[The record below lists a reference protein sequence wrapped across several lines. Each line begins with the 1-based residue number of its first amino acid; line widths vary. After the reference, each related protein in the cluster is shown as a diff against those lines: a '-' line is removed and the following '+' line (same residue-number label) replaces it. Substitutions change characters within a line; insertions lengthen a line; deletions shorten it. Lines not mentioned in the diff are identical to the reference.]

1 MSKLVAALQIRERF
15 SHTVFIVSILV
26 LTTATESVNLVSSD
40 LCENAHKWF
49 LINTLG
55 F

>member
-1 MSKLVAALQIRERF
+1 MSKLVAALQIREMF
-15 SHTVFIVSILV
+15 SHSVFIVSVLV
-26 LTTATESVNLVSSD
+26 PTTAKESVNLVSD

-55 F
+55 S